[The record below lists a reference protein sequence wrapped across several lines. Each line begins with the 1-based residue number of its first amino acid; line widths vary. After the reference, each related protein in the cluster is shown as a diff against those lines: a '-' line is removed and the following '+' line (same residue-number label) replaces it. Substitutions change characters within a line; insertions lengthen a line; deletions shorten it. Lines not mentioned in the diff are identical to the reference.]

1 MRHTEVLDCFL
12 AAFPSAPTFVLLAD
26 RDRSELVNAAFRRQS
41 RVLADPFGEAEV
53 RSLVLDVLAARWAL
67 PRAMLQRFLSFSR
80 QHHLTTPQAELLA
93 KYINNVPRRRIAEE
107 LGISDNTLKTRV
119 RQLLAKAGA
128 GTLELAYDAMVRG

>member
-1 MRHTEVLDCFL
+1 
-12 AAFPSAPTFVLLAD
+12 
-26 RDRSELVNAAFRRQS
+26 
-41 RVLADPFGEAEV
+41 
-53 RSLVLDVLAARWAL
+53 
-67 PRAMLQRFLSFSR
+67 LSFSR

-93 KYINNVPRRRIAEE
+93 KYISNVPRQRIAEE